1 MNWLHMVG
9 ELRSGSLPMPEST
22 LPSFDVDEPVFPDP
36 LTDTTGLEEAAAVL
50 AETVQMVEW
59 ARAANQHP
67 DVEPAG
73 FGEAAAQ
80 VRQVFEW
87 VCPTSAA
94 QQAATRTA
102 NRRAA
107 VSLRLPR
114 QALRR
119 QI

>member
-1 MNWLHMVG
+1 
-9 ELRSGSLPMPEST
+9 
-22 LPSFDVDEPVFPDP
+22 
-36 LTDTTGLEEAAAVL
+36 VL

-107 VSLRLPR
+107 VSLRLRR